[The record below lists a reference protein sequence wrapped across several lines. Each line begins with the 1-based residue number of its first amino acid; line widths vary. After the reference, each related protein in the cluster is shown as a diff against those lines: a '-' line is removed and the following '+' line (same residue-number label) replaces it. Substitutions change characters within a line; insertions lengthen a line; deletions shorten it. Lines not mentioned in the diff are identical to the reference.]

1 MVVGVA
7 RRRLHWVKLFSTS
20 LSVPLSRSLLLSLS
34 LLFRSVNVRSRSLV
48 SGNDLTQQTKSSSRA
63 KQRGEMRRGGAT
75 SPPPGSKQPQRVSLS
90 PPFFLFFS
98 FPNLPL
104 IPRAFSRGTALIL
117 ARCYFNVMQIGKAT
131 SGKRLVV
138 LTESLLWGE
147 TCLAL
152 VFNRFR
158 YVPAYRAE
166 ETATEINILREI
178 CIWYYVTVVYWAWL

>member
-75 SPPPGSKQPQRVSLS
+75 SPPPGSKQPQRVSLF
-90 PPFFLFFS
+90 PPFFFLFFS

-138 LTESLLWGE
+138 LTESLL
-147 TCLAL
+147 
-152 VFNRFR
+152 
-158 YVPAYRAE
+158 
-166 ETATEINILREI
+166 
-178 CIWYYVTVVYWAWL
+178 